1 MMKKIMMI
9 LALTNV
15 IVSRLPEHRVTG
27 TPTARANYQTEEV
40 VVHTGTKNAEEVNI
54 VIVGA
59 LGLAKTKKIHNAEPV
74 LDHIIDKIE
83 YNSLPLCIKTLFI
96 HTLVWPHRQCLV
108 ILLCITSM

>member
-1 MMKKIMMI
+1 M
-9 LALTNV
+9 ATNS
-15 IVSRLPEHRVTG
+15 IASGPPECRLTG

-59 LGLAKTKKIHNAEPV
+59 LGLAKTKKIHTAELV
-74 LDHIIDKIE
+74 LDHIVDKIE
-83 YNSLPLCIKTLFI
+83 YNSLSLCTKTLFI
-96 HTLVWPHRQCLV
+96 HTLLWPHRQCLV